1 MRGWPFGMYRDHHI
15 GGGEL
20 NVAQKGRIWKLG
32 RKKAQKAS
40 GKYYWRRTI
49 KRDRPAR
56 CSERLA
62 VINEHDEN
70 EEVE

>member
-1 MRGWPFGMYRDHHI
+1 M
-15 GGGEL
+15 
-20 NVAQKGRIWKLG
+20 AQKGRIWKLG
-32 RKKAQKAS
+32 RKKAQRIT
-40 GKYYWRRTI
+40 GKYYWPRHI

-56 CSERLA
+56 CSERLV

>member
-1 MRGWPFGMYRDHHI
+1 M
-15 GGGEL
+15 
-20 NVAQKGRIWKLG
+20 AQKGRIWKLG
-32 RKKAQKAS
+32 RKKAQRIT